1 MSALALRLKSW
12 LPGGRWLV
20 IIPPY
25 VWMLLFFAA
34 PFAIVLKIS
43 FAKSQIS
50 IPPYSDLLLLRPT
63 PVRPT
68 LRHSSYLIRR

>member
-1 MSALALRLKSW
+1 MSALATRVQRW

-20 IIPPY
+20 IVPPY

-43 FAKSQIS
+43 FAKSQIA
-50 IPPYSDLLLLRPT
+50 IPPYTDLLQFSNNLLQLVLNLDP
-63 PVRPT
+63 
-68 LRHSSYLIRR
+68 